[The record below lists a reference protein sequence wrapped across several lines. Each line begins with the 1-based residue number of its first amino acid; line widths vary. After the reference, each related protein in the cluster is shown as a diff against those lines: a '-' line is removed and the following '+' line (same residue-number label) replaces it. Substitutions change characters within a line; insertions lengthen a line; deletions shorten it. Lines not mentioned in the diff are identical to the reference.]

1 VTGQRWALGLMSG
14 TSRDGIDAALIRT
27 DGVAHVES
35 GPALGHAYPQRFRD
49 ALADVIAGR
58 GDPAAVERELTD
70 RHAAAV
76 EALLAEAGIGAG
88 EVAVVGFHG
97 HTIAHAPARGLTRQ
111 IGDGSRLA
119 ARLGLDVVA
128 DFRSADVAAGG
139 QGAPLAPYFHRALA
153 HDLEKPCAVLNLG
166 GVGNV
171 TWLGPGFDDIAAFDT
186 GPGNALLD
194 DLVARRTGSPYDAD
208 GRLSA
213 AGQADPQAL
222 ARLLDH
228 PFFARR
234 GPKSLD
240 RDDFDP
246 SPVAALSDADAAATL
261 AAFTARSVALA
272 AAQLPSQP
280 VRWLVTGGGRRNPT
294 LMRLLQAELGVP
306 VASVDAFGWDGD
318 VLEAQA
324 FAYLAVRTLRGLPLS
339 GPSTTGVARETCGG
353 ALFRAPGQAA
363 SANSRG

>member
-1 VTGQRWALGLMSG
+1 MTGERWALGLMSG
-14 TSRDGIDAALIRT
+14 TSRDGVDAALIRT
-27 DGVAHVES
+27 DGIAQVDS
-35 GPALGHAYPQRFRD
+35 GPSLGHAYPQRFRD
-49 ALADVIAGR
+49 ALAEVIAGR
-58 GDPAAVERELTD
+58 GDAAAVERELTD
-70 RHAAAV
+70 RHAEAV
-76 EALLAEAGIGAG
+76 EALLSQAGMTAA

-97 HTIAHAPARGLTRQ
+97 HTVAHAPAQGLTRQ
-111 IGDGSRLA
+111 IGDGARLA

-153 HDLEKPCAVLNLG
+153 HALDKPCAVLNLG

-171 TWLGPGFDDIAAFDT
+171 TWLGPAFDDIAAFDT

-194 DLVARRTGSPYDAD
+194 DLVARRTGRPYDAE
-208 GRLSA
+208 GTLSA
-213 AGQADPQAL
+213 AGRADPEAL

-246 SPVAALSDADAAATL
+246 TPVARLSDADAAATL
-261 AAFTARSVALA
+261 AAFTARTVALA
-272 AAQLPSQP
+272 AAQLPEPP

-306 VASVDAFGWDGD
+306 VASVDDLGWDGD

-324 FAYLAVRTLRGLPLS
+324 FAYLAVRTLEGLPLS
-339 GPSTTGVARETCGG
+339 GPATTGVARETCGG
-353 ALFRAPGQAA
+353 VLYPAPAQAA
-363 SANSRG
+363 SANRRG